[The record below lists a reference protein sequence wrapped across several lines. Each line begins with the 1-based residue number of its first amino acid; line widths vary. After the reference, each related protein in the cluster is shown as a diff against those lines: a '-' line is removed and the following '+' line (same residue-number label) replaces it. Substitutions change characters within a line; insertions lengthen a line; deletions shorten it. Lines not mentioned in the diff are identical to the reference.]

1 MKEFSAQTGGRYTYV
16 DDIVNL
22 QELALAF
29 SSIFAACD
37 NFIVSGCEVNGTSI
51 SAGYVYINGKLR
63 YFSGATGI
71 SKWPQYIYES
81 NKAESVAYASGSD
94 KVGRNVYGCSIS
106 SSAPSTADNL
116 TGNVPQYIQVQQV
129 GGRTLNDA
137 FFGKYALLLNSSV
150 GSQTI
155 GDAVTF
161 AKTVK
166 VQGALNMNDTA
177 SIVKGEAVCKMFYES
192 NVFHVQSR
200 IGTGTIYD
208 FAFDQDRGYVFSIGG
223 TDIMSISQ
231 SGISLAKPL
240 TVGKSVIGSVTLDA
254 DYIYNSGTSTDNGTL
269 YLNYKGYNGGNS
281 YYRNTIIGNG
291 KGVTILSINGK
302 DATASLAGTLIA
314 ESALQTGIAL
324 KHTTL
329 NQSNTSLTKV
339 INWLDASDSQMAYV
353 GFGSTADNI
362 FYIHNRIANICING
376 LSAVNLLPAIMENG
390 VLLTDKYVQKTDLA
404 TQMIGKADVSAV
416 YSKLD
421 AESKFADKTSGFSQ
435 FITGSNTKETLR
447 SQIGA
452 IAIGALDDVPR
463 TSNYLTD
470 MAKTE
475 SDKKKI
481 CENIGAARTGDF
493 QAKIA
498 DTGWINISGTDLY
511 ARQIGDH
518 VCVQGKAV
526 TVHTGYV
533 MFTLPNQISAPKY
546 DVAFRA
552 SLDCN
557 CDWGCKIAGGSK
569 DCTVIYCTHHG
580 KTISLSFSYMV

>member
-1 MKEFSAQTGGRYTYV
+1 MKEFSAQTGGRYTYI

-106 SSAPSTADNL
+106 SSMPSTADSL

-161 AKTVK
+161 ANTVK
-166 VQGALNMNDTA
+166 VQGALSTNDSA
-177 SIVKGEAVCKMFYES
+177 LIVKGEAVCKMFYES
-192 NVFHVQSR
+192 NVFHIQSR

-208 FAFDQDRGYVFSIGG
+208 FTFDQDRGYVFSIGG
-223 TDIMSISQ
+223 TDVMSISQ

-240 TVGKSVIGSVTLDA
+240 TVGKSVIGSITLDA
-254 DYIYNSGTSTDNGTL
+254 DHIYNSGTSTDSGTL
-269 YLNYKGYNGGNS
+269 YLNYKGYNGGSS
-281 YYRNTIIGNG
+281 YYRNIIIGNG
-291 KGVTILSINGK
+291 KGVAILSINGK

-314 ESALQTGIAL
+314 ESALQTGIIL

-362 FYIHNRIANICING
+362 FYIYNRIANVSING

-390 VLLTDKYVQKTDLA
+390 VLLTNKYVQKTDLA
-404 TQMIGKADVSAV
+404 TQMAGKADVSAV
-416 YSKLD
+416 YSKSD
-421 AESKFADKTSGFSQ
+421 AESKFADKASGFSQ
-435 FITGSNTKETLR
+435 FIAGSNTKETLR

-475 SDKKKI
+475 ADKKKI

-498 DTGWINISGTDLY
+498 DTGWIKISGTDLY

-526 TVHTGYV
+526 TVHTGSV

-569 DCTVIYCTHHG
+569 DCTVIYCNHHG

>member
-1 MKEFSAQTGGRYTYV
+1 MIEFSAQTGGRYTYV

-51 SAGYVYINGKLR
+51 SAGYVYLNGKLR

-81 NKAESVAYASGSD
+81 NRVESVAYVSGSD

-106 SSAPSTADNL
+106 ASTPTITDSL
-116 TGNVPQYIQVQQV
+116 TGNVPQYIQVQKV

-150 GSQTI
+150 GAQTI

-161 AKTVK
+161 ANMVR
-166 VQGALNMNDTA
+166 VQGALNMSGDA
-177 SIVKGEAVCKMFYES
+177 AFIKGEAVCRMFYEG
-192 NVFHVQSR
+192 NVFHIQSR
-200 IGTGTIYD
+200 IGTGMIYD
-208 FAFDQDRGYVFSIGG
+208 FAFDQNRGYVFSIDG
-223 TDIMSISQ
+223 TSIVSISQ
-231 SGISLAKPL
+231 KGISFAQPL
-240 TVGKSVIGSVTLDA
+240 TVGKSIIGSITYNA
-254 DYIYNSGTSTDNGTL
+254 DQIYNSGTGSDSGTL
-269 YLNYKGYNGGNS
+269 YLNYKGYNDGNA
-281 YYRNTIIGNG
+281 YYRNTVIGNG
-291 KGVTILSINGK
+291 KGVAIISINGK
-302 DATASLAGTLIA
+302 NSTVNLAGTLIA
-314 ESALQTGIAL
+314 ESALQTGIIL
-324 KHTTL
+324 KHNTL
-329 NQSNTSLTKV
+329 QQGNTSLVKV
-339 INWLDASDSQMAYV
+339 ISWLDASDSQMAYM
-353 GFGSTADNI
+353 GFSSTADNI
-362 FYIHNRIANICING
+362 FHIHNRIANVCING

-390 VLLTDKYVQKTDLA
+390 VLLTDKYVQKLDLA
-404 TQMIGKADVSAV
+404 TQMKGKADISAV
-416 YSKLD
+416 YSKTD
-421 AESKFADKTSGFSQ
+421 AESKFADKTAGLSQ

-463 TSNYLTD
+463 TSKYLAD

-475 SDKKKI
+475 ADKKKI
-481 CENIGAARTGDF
+481 CENIGAARSGDF
-493 QAKIA
+493 QSQIP
-498 DTGWINISGTDLY
+498 DTGWIAISGTSLY
-511 ARQIGDH
+511 ARQIGDQ
-518 VCVQGKAV
+518 VCIQGKAT
-526 TVHTGYV
+526 TVHTGDV
-533 MFTLPNQISAPKY
+533 MFRLPNQISAPRY

-569 DCTVIYCTHHG
+569 DCTVIYCNHHG
-580 KTISLSFSYMV
+580 KTISLSLSYMA

>member
-106 SSAPSTADNL
+106 SSTPSTADSL
-116 TGNVPQYIQVQQV
+116 TGSVPQYIQVQQV

-208 FAFDQDRGYVFSIGG
+208 FTFDQDRGYVFSIGG
-223 TDIMSISQ
+223 IDIMSISQ

-240 TVGKSVIGSVTLDA
+240 TIGKSVIGSVTLDA
-254 DYIYNSGTSTDNGTL
+254 DYIYNSGTSADNGTL

-314 ESALQTGIAL
+314 ESALQTGIVL

-329 NQSNTSLTKV
+329 TQSNTSLTKV

-353 GFGSTADNI
+353 GFSSTADNI

-404 TQMIGKADVSAV
+404 TQMTGKADVSAV
-416 YSKLD
+416 YSKSD

-463 TSNYLTD
+463 TFNYLTD

-475 SDKKKI
+475 ADKKKI

>member
-1 MKEFSAQTGGRYTYV
+1 MIEFNAQTGGRYTYV

-22 QELALAF
+22 QDLALAF

-51 SAGYVYINGKLR
+51 SAGYVYLNGKLR

-106 SSAPSTADNL
+106 PSMPSIADSL
-116 TGNVPQYIQVQQV
+116 TGNVPQYIQVQKV

-161 AKTVK
+161 ANTVK
-166 VQGALNMNDTA
+166 VQGALSMNDGA
-177 SIVKGEAVCKMFYES
+177 SVVKGEAVCRMFYEG
-192 NVFHVQSR
+192 NVFHIQSR
-200 IGTGTIYD
+200 IGTGVVYD
-208 FAFDQDRGYVFSIGG
+208 FAFDQNRGYVFSIGG
-223 TDIMSISQ
+223 TDIISISQ
-231 SGISLAKPL
+231 SGISFAKPL
-240 TVGKSVIGSVTLDA
+240 TVGKSVIGSVTLNA
-254 DYIYNSGTSTDNGTL
+254 DHIYNSGTGADSGTL
-269 YLNYKGYNGGNS
+269 YLNYKGYDDGNT

-291 KGVTILSINGK
+291 KGTAIISVNGK
-302 DATASLAGTLIA
+302 NAIVNLTGTLIA
-314 ESALQTGIAL
+314 ESALQTGIIL
-324 KHTTL
+324 RHTTL

-339 INWLDASDSQMAYV
+339 ISWLDASDSQIAYM
-353 GFGSTADNI
+353 GFSSTADNI
-362 FYIHNRIANICING
+362 FHIHNRIANICING

-390 VLLTDKYVQKTDLA
+390 VLLTDKYVQKTNLI
-404 TQMIGKADVSAV
+404 TQMAGKADVSAV
-416 YSKLD
+416 YSKAD
-421 AESKFADKTSGFSQ
+421 AESKFADKTGGLSQ
-435 FITGSNTKETLR
+435 FIAGGNTKETLR

-463 TSNYLTD
+463 TSKYLAD

-475 SDKKKI
+475 TEKKKI
-481 CENIGAARTGDF
+481 CENIGAARSGDF
-493 QAKIA
+493 QSKIP
-498 DTGWINISGTDLY
+498 DTGWVAISGTSLY
-511 ARQIGDH
+511 ARQIGDQ
-518 VCVQGKAV
+518 VCIQGKAT
-526 TVHTGYV
+526 TVHTGDV
-533 MFTLPNQISAPKY
+533 MFRLPNQISAPHY

-569 DCTVIYCTHHG
+569 DCTVIYCNHHG
-580 KTISLSFSYMV
+580 KTISLSFSYMA

>member
-1 MKEFSAQTGGRYTYV
+1 MIEFNAQTGGRYTYV

-51 SAGYVYINGKLR
+51 NAGYVYLNGKLR

-81 NKAESVAYASGSD
+81 NKVESVAYASGSD
-94 KVGRNVYGCSIS
+94 KVGRNIYGCSIS
-106 SSAPSTADNL
+106 ASAPTITDSL
-116 TGNVPQYIQVQQV
+116 TGNVPQYIQIQKV

-150 GSQTI
+150 GAQTI

-161 AKTVK
+161 ANMVR
-166 VQGALNMNDTA
+166 VQGALNMSDGA
-177 SIVKGEAVCKMFYES
+177 SFTKGEATCRMFYDG
-192 NVFHVQSR
+192 NVFHIQSR
-200 IGTGTIYD
+200 IGTGAIYD
-208 FAFDQDRGYVFSIGG
+208 FAFDHDRGYVFSIGG
-223 TDIMSISQ
+223 VSIISISP
-231 SGISLAKPL
+231 SGISFAQPL
-240 TVGKSVIGSVTLDA
+240 TVGKSIIGSVTCNA
-254 DYIYNSGTSTDNGTL
+254 DHIYNSGTGSDSGTL
-269 YLNYKGYNGGNS
+269 YLNYKGYNDGNT

-291 KGVTILSINGK
+291 KGVAIISVNGK
-302 DATASLAGTLIA
+302 NSIVNLLGTLVA
-314 ESALQTGIAL
+314 ESSLQTGIVL
-324 KHTTL
+324 KHNTL
-329 NQSNTSLTKV
+329 LQSNTSLSKV
-339 INWLDASDSQMAYV
+339 VSWTDASDSQMAYI
-353 GFGSTADNI
+353 GFGSTADNL
-362 FYIHNRIANICING
+362 FYIHNRIANVCING

-404 TQMIGKADVSAV
+404 TQMIDKADVSAV
-416 YSKLD
+416 YSKSD
-421 AESKFADKTSGFSQ
+421 AESKFADKTAGLSQ
-435 FITGSNTKETLR
+435 FITGSNTKEALR

-463 TSNYLTD
+463 TSNRLSD

-475 SDKKKI
+475 ADKKAI
-481 CENIGAARTGDF
+481 CDNIGAARSGDF
-493 QAKIA
+493 QSKIP
-498 DTGWINISGTDLY
+498 DTGWIAISGTSLY
-511 ARQIGDH
+511 ARQIGDQ
-518 VCVQGKAV
+518 VCIQGQAT
-526 TVHTGYV
+526 TVHTGNV
-533 MFTLPNQISAPKY
+533 MFRLPNQISAPRY

-569 DCTVIYCTHHG
+569 DCTVIYCSHHG
-580 KTISLSFSYMV
+580 KTISLSFSYMA

>member
-1 MKEFSAQTGGRYTYV
+1 MIEFNAQTGGRYTYV

-37 NFIVSGCEVNGTSI
+37 NFIVSGCEVKGSSI
-51 SAGYVYINGKLR
+51 SAGYVYLNGKLR

-106 SSAPSTADNL
+106 ASMPSIADSL
-116 TGNVPQYIQVQQV
+116 TGNVPQYIQIQKV

-161 AKTVK
+161 ANTVK
-166 VQGALNMNDTA
+166 VQGALSMNDGA
-177 SIVKGEAVCKMFYES
+177 SVIKGEAVCRMFYEG
-192 NVFHVQSR
+192 NIFHIQSR
-200 IGTGTIYD
+200 IGTGTVYD
-208 FAFDQDRGYVFSIGG
+208 FAFDQNRGYVFSIGG
-223 TDIMSISQ
+223 IDIISISQ
-231 SGISLAKPL
+231 SGISFAKPL
-240 TVGKSVIGSVTLDA
+240 TVGKSVVGSITINA
-254 DYIYNSGTSTDNGTL
+254 DHIYNSGTGNDGGAL
-269 YLNYKGYNGGNS
+269 YINYKGYNDGSS
-281 YYRNTIIGNG
+281 YYRNTVIGNG
-291 KGVTILSINGK
+291 KGTTIISVNGK
-302 DATASLAGTLIA
+302 SAIVNLTGTLIA
-314 ESALQTGIAL
+314 ESALQTGIVL

-339 INWLDASDSQMAYV
+339 ISWLDASDSQMAYV
-353 GFGSTADNI
+353 GFSSTSDSI
-362 FYIHNRIANICING
+362 FHIHNRIANICING

-404 TQMIGKADVSAV
+404 TQMTGKADVSAV
-416 YSKLD
+416 YSKAD
-421 AESKFADKTSGFSQ
+421 AESKFADKTGGLSQ
-435 FITGSNTKETLR
+435 FIAGSNTKETLR

-463 TSNYLTD
+463 TSKYLAD

-475 SDKKKI
+475 ADKKKI
-481 CENIGAARTGDF
+481 CENIGAARSGDF
-493 QAKIA
+493 QTQIP
-498 DTGWINISGTDLY
+498 DTGWIKISGTDLY

-518 VCVQGKAV
+518 VCVQGKAT
-526 TVHTGYV
+526 TVHTGSV
-533 MFTLPNQISAPKY
+533 MFTLPNQISAPRY

-569 DCTVIYCTHHG
+569 DCTVIYCNHHG
-580 KTISLSFSYMV
+580 KTISLSFSYMA

>member
-106 SSAPSTADNL
+106 SSTPSTADSL
-116 TGNVPQYIQVQQV
+116 TGSVPQYIQVQQV

-208 FAFDQDRGYVFSIGG
+208 FTFDQDRGYVFSIGG
-223 TDIMSISQ
+223 IDIMSISQ

-240 TVGKSVIGSVTLDA
+240 TIGKSVIGSVTLDA
-254 DYIYNSGTSTDNGTL
+254 DYIYNSGTSADNGTL

-314 ESALQTGIAL
+314 ESALQTGIVL

-329 NQSNTSLTKV
+329 TQSNTSLTKV

-353 GFGSTADNI
+353 GFSSTADNI

-404 TQMIGKADVSAV
+404 TQMTGKADVSAV
-416 YSKLD
+416 YSKSD

-475 SDKKKI
+475 ADKKKI